1 MNTRY
6 LMISSSIFMGLLG
19 LSTIFLPIEILNYFG
34 LNSTI
39 LPTLLIQITGAL
51 YLGFALMNWMA
62 KTVLIGGI
70 YSKPL
75 CIGNFL
81 HFTVGGLALIKA
93 AFRNPDLKYILIAA
107 IAYSIFAILFGL
119 VLFTS
124 PIKNKR
130 Q

>member
-1 MNTRY
+1 
-6 LMISSSIFMGLLG
+6 MIASSMFMGLLG
-19 LSTIFLPIEILNYFG
+19 LCCTFLPTEILYYTG
-34 LNSTI
+34 LSSTI
-39 LPTLLIQITGAL
+39 LLALIIQITGAL

-75 CIGNFL
+75 CLGNFL
-81 HFTVGGLALIKA
+81 HFAIAGLALIKA

-107 IAYSIFAILFGL
+107 IAYAIFAILFGF

-124 PIKNKR
+124 PLKNK
-130 Q
+130 

>member
-1 MNTRY
+1 MNTKY
-6 LMISSSIFMGLLG
+6 LMIASSIVLG
-19 LSTIFLPIEILNYFG
+19 LAGLSATFLPKEILNYVG
-34 LNSTI
+34 LNSTV
-39 LPTLLIQITGAL
+39 LPTLIIQVTGAL

-81 HFTVGGLALIKA
+81 HFTTAALALIKA
-93 AFRNPDLKYILIAA
+93 AFHHPEINAILIAA
-107 IAYSIFAILFGL
+107 IAYSIFALLFGY

-124 PIKNKR
+124 LTINK
-130 Q
+130 